1 MFRPIPSPHTR
12 PQRRAQL
19 GLSLRAVLLLLVVA
33 GVFWAYTQD
42 QKQEAA
48 PSAGVEAKA
57 PATLLAPAPAVE
69 VVQVE
74 AGQVAFADLPAHGQV
89 VYGQILRGGPF
100 AFEKD
105 GTVFGNFERLLPK
118 EPRGYY
124 REYTVAASAKSRSR
138 GAKRIVC
145 GGEPPQRPVACY
157 YTADHYNSFRQIVA
171 VPNGL

>member
-57 PATLLAPAPAVE
+57 PATLLAPAPAAAQ
-69 VVQVE
+69 VQ

-89 VYGQILRGGPF
+89 VYEQILRGGPF

-118 EPRGYY
+118 QPRGYY
-124 REYTVAASAKSRSR
+124 REYTVAASAKSRNR

-145 GGEPPQRPVACY
+145 GGEPPQRPVACF

-171 VPNGL
+171 VPNGLR